1 MQTITFATNSIEE
14 FQQKIKTASFQ
25 PTLGFVFASVQL
37 DLDAICRIC
46 DDHDIDL
53 MGCSTAGEFMNE
65 ELHEASIVCILT
77 DMNKDYYQV
86 VTQEFDETPYT
97 AAVKL
102 GDLSNE
108 IYKNPAIIVVIGG
121 VRIDAEKIIWGIK
134 DSLKREIPIFG
145 GLAGDDWNL
154 VETYA
159 LSRKGKTPNGLTSVV
174 LNNDKIAVQGLAT
187 SGWEPI
193 GAVHTIT
200 KSKDNVV
207 YTINNEPALDVFVKY
222 FGYFDNAELKG
233 VPINTMSAQ
242 YPLQIIREDE
252 EFNVLRSPL
261 FHEDGTKSLTLAGGV
276 REGDKF
282 RFSISPGFEVIDQ
295 TLEEFEGLRDEIPEA
310 DLMLLFSCKGRHAA
324 LGPLIEDE
332 IEGIYEHWKA
342 PMIGFFSYGEIGNV
356 KNGICDF
363 HNESCALVV
372 LKEK

>member
-1 MQTITFATNSIEE
+1 MQTITFATNSIKE
-14 FQQKIKTASFQ
+14 FQEKIESASFQ
-25 PTLGFVFASVQL
+25 PTLGFVFGSVVH
-37 DLDAICRIC
+37 DLDAICAIC
-46 DDHDIDL
+46 DKHNIDL
-53 MGCSTAGEFMNE
+53 VGCSTAGEFMNE
-65 ELHEASIVCILT
+65 EVHEEGIVCILT

-86 VTQEFDETPYT
+86 VSQDFGEKPYDT
-97 AAVKL
+97 AVKL
-102 GDLSNE
+102 GTISND
-108 IYKNPAIIVVIGG
+108 IYENPALIVVVGS
-121 VRIDAEKIIWGIK
+121 VRADAEKIIIGIK

-154 VETYA
+154 VETFA
-159 LSRKGKTPNGLTSVV
+159 LSRKGKTSHGLTAVV
-174 LNNDKIAVQGLAT
+174 IDNDKIDVQGLAT

-242 YPLQIIREDE
+242 YPLQIIREGE

-295 TLEEFEGLRDEIPEA
+295 TLEEFGDLKKDVPDA

-356 KNGICDF
+356 KNGVCDF
-363 HNESCALVV
+363 HNESCSLVI